1 MNGISFVAE
10 QRIKVT
16 LVQSGQSLLYK
27 FSNIHARIYI
37 YIYMYMCVKLKA
49 QARLLLIAMRAS
61 MFAKL
66 VARIQAQLCFVPVSM
81 FTPVSMFCVLYMST
95 STATHSCTYAAR
107 DNYVHRDE
115 LGEED

>member
-1 MNGISFVAE
+1 MRA
-10 QRIKVT
+10 
-16 LVQSGQSLLYK
+16 
-27 FSNIHARIYI
+27 YI

-81 FTPVSMFCVLYMST
+81 FTPVCLCSVFYICLRLRLRIAVRTLLET
-95 STATHSCTYAAR
+95 ITFTETNWAR
-107 DNYVHRDE
+107 KTKLESRERVIRE
-115 LGEED
+115 